1 MTDYSKLAVHQT
13 KELQLCSDFQIPWNK
28 LGVSFLLQAQEQ
40 SMVEHI
46 CLGTLDTV
54 VLQRLSH
61 SEPTG
66 NVRRS
71 PEKAETIQFESN
83 E

>member
-1 MTDYSKLAVHQT
+1 
-13 KELQLCSDFQIPWNK
+13 
-28 LGVSFLLQAQEQ
+28 
-40 SMVEHI
+40 MVEHI
-46 CLGTLDTV
+46 CSGTLDTV

-71 PEKAETIQFESN
+71 PEKVETIQFESN